1 MRVKTTKQ
9 WNCKAGMTKRQ
20 IVMFSLKLRLYY
32 AQYGEALNTAI
43 THVQCWMSLSDTST
57 FSTVSQYTDLVEWL
71 QCEVHGWACGWEG
84 QVLLGDSLHFSHH
97 NISLL
102 HLLLDISR
110 LTLQTLQLTY
120 DTAARAQCSAYKFS
134 LVHVCAYVYTCYLIP
149 TSTASVKM
157 KYIWIQQSMWKL
169 YILTG
174 GGWLPN
180 YHLAILQCTFIFYH
194 QLQEGRM
201 QQGSKHN
208 PKTMYVK
215 WPSEVLSSLT
225 LQQITKALDIHL
237 HCYLQ

>member
-1 MRVKTTKQ
+1 MRVRTTKQ
-9 WNCKAGMTKRQ
+9 WNYEAGMTKRQ
-20 IVMFSLKLRLYY
+20 IVMFSLKLRLLCPAWRGFEYSY
-32 AQYGEALNTAI
+32 NTCTILNVFI
-43 THVQCWMSLSDTST
+43 RHLIINTS
-57 FSTVSQYTDLVEWL
+57 SIISQYTDLVEWL

-97 NISLL
+97 NIRLL
-102 HLLLDISR
+102 HLLLDISC

-120 DTAARAQCSAYKFS
+120 DTAARAQCSAFKFS
-134 LVHVCAYVYTCYLIP
+134 LVHVCVHVYTYYLIP
-149 TSTASVKM
+149 TSSFSKDEIHA
-157 KYIWIQQSMWKL
+157 IQQSVWKL

-180 YHLAILQCTFIFYH
+180 YHLAILQCVFIFYQ

-215 WPSEVLSSLT
+215 WPS
-225 LQQITKALDIHL
+225 
-237 HCYLQ
+237 